1 MKIKVKIISK
11 NEFQKWIKSSN
22 TFAKSLIQPQN
33 ALKQFNGLS
42 SKQRNSIKQL
52 CSYYDRIRNLKIP
65 KEERNS
71 ESFFMS
77 VLVDTHIIA
86 TEFNIDPLTVV
97 MCINCPCKFD
107 QTIFV
112 TPVSKF

>member
-42 SKQRNSIKQL
+42 SKQRNRQPNIAKMNPKQETKFPP
-52 CSYYDRIRNLKIP
+52 RI
-65 KEERNS
+65 
-71 ESFFMS
+71 F
-77 VLVDTHIIA
+77 
-86 TEFNIDPLTVV
+86 
-97 MCINCPCKFD
+97 
-107 QTIFV
+107 
-112 TPVSKF
+112 

>member
-22 TFAKSLIQPQN
+22 KFAKSLIQPQN

-52 CSYYDRIRNLKIP
+52 YAYYNRIRNLKIP

-71 ESFFMS
+71 ENILIS
-77 VLVDTHIIA
+77 VLVDIHIIA

-112 TPVSKF
+112 K